1 MWQCRVL
8 PQVWRLSGPTSLA
21 LAFARQIYFANSTV
35 PFSTSST
42 SISSR
47 LNIMASKPGMVSGGS
62 GTAGAVNVNATAF
75 ERVLEEFKKDLK
87 KKDKDN
93 FQMTS
98 LETLNQAI
106 GEIQKQQQS
115 ERRMQNMTRL
125 KRFIEAMAEYGK
137 VIDTFCNGSQFVPFI
152 WVSFLHS

>member
-1 MWQCRVL
+1 
-8 PQVWRLSGPTSLA
+8 
-21 LAFARQIYFANSTV
+21 
-35 PFSTSST
+35 
-42 SISSR
+42 
-47 LNIMASKPGMVSGGS
+47 MASNPGMVSGGS
-62 GTAGAVNVNATAF
+62 GTAGVVNVNATAF
-75 ERVLEEFKKDLK
+75 ERVLEGFKKDLK